1 VRRAIWGLA
10 LLGASPFAS
19 VAAQAPAGSRAGG
32 HSAPPGAEYT
42 GQAFRFD
49 SIARGVWFA
58 TGTGAVSAE
67 SNHAIIEVGDGLLV
81 VDAGTSPA
89 AAWAL
94 LRELPRVSRK
104 PVRHLVITHMHY
116 DHAHGTQSFPA
127 GIQVIGTEYTRTMI
141 AEGKSVSHPTA
152 EGNRT
157 FTAAQIRSLSA
168 ARDTASTRDG
178 RTALTAQRRIWEQ
191 YLLSLQT
198 LTPIPPNVTV
208 TERMSLFGGGRE
220 VQILFPGKAH
230 TDGDLVVWLPK
241 ERVLVTG
248 DLLQPNLP
256 YMGDGYLDQWADVLD
271 SLEAKQPAVILPGHG
286 SAFRDLTV
294 LRNQRDYFR
303 HAWRQLAAS
312 KANGL
317 TAEQAAAALDLSAYD
332 AVYPRPAS
340 WTDAIALR
348 QRMRMVNRVYVLLET
363 AR

>member
-1 VRRAIWGLA
+1 VVELDDA
-10 LLGASPFAS
+10 
-19 VAAQAPAGSRAGG
+19 
-32 HSAPPGAEYT
+32 
-42 GQAFRFD
+42 
-49 SIARGVWFA
+49 
-58 TGTGAVSAE
+58 
-67 SNHAIIEVGDGLLV
+67 LLV

-94 LRELPRVSRK
+94 LNELPRVSRK
-104 PVRHLVITHMHY
+104 PVRYLVITHMHY

-127 GIQVIGTEYTRTMI
+127 DIQIIGTEYTRAMI

-152 EGNRT
+152 EGNRN
-157 FTAAQIRSLSA
+157 FSAAQISTLTA
-168 ARDTASTRDG
+168 ALDTASTAAG
-178 RTALTAQRRIWEQ
+178 RAVLRAQRRVWEQ
-191 YLLSLQT
+191 YLLSLKT

-208 TERMSLFGGGRE
+208 TERMSIFRGGRE

-271 SLEAKQPAVILPGHG
+271 SLDAKQPAVVLPGHG
-286 SAFRDLTV
+286 GAFRDMAA
-294 LRNQRDYFR
+294 LRTQRDYFR
-303 HAWRQLAAS
+303 SAWRQLAVS

-317 TAEQAAAALDLSAYD
+317 TPEQAAVALDLSAFD

-348 QRMRMVNRVYVLLET
+348 QRMRMVNRVYALLAV